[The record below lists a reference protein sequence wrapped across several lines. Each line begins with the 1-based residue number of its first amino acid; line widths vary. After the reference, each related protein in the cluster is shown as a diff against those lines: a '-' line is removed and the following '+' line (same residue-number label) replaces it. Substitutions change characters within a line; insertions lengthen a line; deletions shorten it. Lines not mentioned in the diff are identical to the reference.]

1 MLGITIGSHQSSPDI
16 IYKDLA
22 FFRTQKKPQKKPQ
35 ILKHLLKCRSVFLYF
50 KDQPSSSH

>member
-1 MLGITIGSHQSSPDI
+1 MLGITIGSHQPSPDI

-22 FFRTQKKPQKKPQ
+22 FFRTQKKKKQ